1 MKVVT
6 HTSPRK
12 TKGENDNFHFNA
24 HMAGRITFEIHYEEG
39 SLSEVFME
47 ACTRVSQATKAS
59 AAEESELEG
68 IEAAYNVTGVRHKKL
83 MTD

>member
-1 MKVVT
+1 
-6 HTSPRK
+6 
-12 TKGENDNFHFNA
+12 
-24 HMAGRITFEIHYEEG
+24 MAGRITFEIHYEEG

-59 AAEESELEG
+59 AEESELEG
-68 IEAAYNVTGVRHKKL
+68 IEAAYNVTGVRPKEL

>member
-47 ACTRVSQATKAS
+47 ACTRVSLEAKA

-68 IEAAYNVTGVRHKKL
+68 IEAAYNVTGVRPKEL